1 MRAHSQ
7 LWAPDSRL
15 LLLCSE
21 GSFFYLVDYIVVT
34 ENMPQEAS
42 VVLGR
47 DTRFMCGVTTLNALE
62 VTFQWS
68 KYFAPLKSNRHV
80 RISRTDDKNKVSQ
93 ISVQRGYLDINKAKY
108 SDEGLYS
115 CEAIGN
121 NKMLV
126 RKDVYL
132 KVQGKSPCLCRY
144 RWTGT
149 RLRSKHQQGAEKM
162 LPSSPSILCLVPT

>member
-1 MRAHSQ
+1 
-7 LWAPDSRL
+7 
-15 LLLCSE
+15 
-21 GSFFYLVDYIVVT
+21 
-34 ENMPQEAS
+34 MPQEAS

-47 DTRFMCGVTTLNALE
+47 DNRFMCGVTTLSGLE

-80 RISRTDDKNKVSQ
+80 RIWRTDYKNQVSKA
-93 ISVQRGYLDINKAKY
+93 SVQRGYLRINKAKY

-121 NKMLV
+121 NKMIAT
-126 RKDVYL
+126 KNVYL
-132 KVQGKSPCLCRY
+132 KVQGKTPCLCRY

-149 RLRSKHQQGAEKM
+149 RLRSRHQQGTEQM
-162 LPSSPSILCLVPT
+162 LPASPSVLCSVPA